1 MDGYRWDN
9 FSPYLFKSKNYG
21 KTWES
26 ISSNL
31 PDSPINVVIEDNL
44 NKNILYVGNDH
55 GVYISLDQ
63 GKTWEPFSKGLTS
76 AAVHDLVIQTKEK
89 HLLVGTHGRSIYLAD
104 IKKIQDLSD
113 EILQSSLYIYPL
125 KNVKKSNSW
134 GVQRSIWSQ
143 AYTPKL
149 DITLFSSLSTDYN
162 ISINDSN
169 GNNVYKSEGKLD
181 KGFNFISYNL
191 MDNNE
196 YLDKGLYKVLIITD
210 KDNLEKEFQIQ

>member
-1 MDGYRWDN
+1 MDRRKFLTNAGLGAAGAAGAVSLATPAITQERIEMAIVA
-9 FSPYLFKSKNYG
+9 
-21 KTWES
+21 TWGRDF
-26 ISSNL
+26 
-31 PDSPINVVIEDNL
+31 P
-44 NKNILYVGNDH
+44 
-55 GVYISLDQ
+55 
-63 GKTWEPFSKGLTS
+63 GL
-76 AAVHDLVIQTKEK
+76 
-89 HLLVGTHGRSIYLAD
+89 GTGAQRYAQ
-104 IKKIQDLSD
+104 KIQDLSD